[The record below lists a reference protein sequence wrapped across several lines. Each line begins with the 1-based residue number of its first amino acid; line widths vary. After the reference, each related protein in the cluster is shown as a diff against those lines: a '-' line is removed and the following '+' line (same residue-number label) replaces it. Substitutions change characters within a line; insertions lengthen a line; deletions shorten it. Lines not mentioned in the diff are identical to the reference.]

1 MHHLYIPAISMF
13 RFVVDLF
20 FQLHVLTEEVRM
32 EWFKSLTKIRV
43 LVGCCLLLGITLS
56 PCLAADQ
63 SPWLLR
69 ARLLG
74 VFPDDSSTDITT
86 IGGEADVGEAY
97 TPDMDITYFI
107 TDNIAAELVFLAYAQ
122 HDVEVKGGDV
132 DGLDLGSFDLIPPII
147 AAQYHFMP
155 QSAFRPYA
163 GAGLSYIW
171 IPNEDSGDADAV
183 RYDDGVIGY
192 ALQAGF
198 DYFFSDNWCINFDL
212 KKIWVEVDVEVDA
225 LDTTVKTTVDV
236 DPLLVG
242 IGVGYRF

>member
-1 MHHLYIPAISMF
+1 
-13 RFVVDLF
+13 
-20 FQLHVLTEEVRM
+20 M

-122 HDVEVKGGDV
+122 HDVEAKDTSEGD
-132 DGLDLGSFDLIPPII
+132 LDLGSFDLIPPII

>member
-1 MHHLYIPAISMF
+1 
-13 RFVVDLF
+13 
-20 FQLHVLTEEVRM
+20 M

-74 VFPDDSSTDITT
+74 VFPDDSSTDITVVE
-86 IGGEADVGEAY
+86 GEADVGEAY
-97 TPDMDITYFI
+97 TPDVDITYFF
-107 TDNIAAELVFLAYAQ
+107 TDNIAAELVFFAYAQ
-122 HDVEVKGGDV
+122 HDVEAKGTIVDDV
-132 DGLDLGSFDLIPPII
+132 DLGSFDLIPPIL

-171 IPNEDSGDADAV
+171 IPNEDPGSETKVNVTEV

-198 DYFFSDNWCINFDL
+198 DYFFNDNWCINFDV
-212 KKIWVEVDVEVDA
+212 KKIWVEVDVEVDVEDVGTA
-225 LDTTVKTTVDV
+225 KTTVDV

>member
-1 MHHLYIPAISMF
+1 
-13 RFVVDLF
+13 
-20 FQLHVLTEEVRM
+20 M
-32 EWFKSLTKIRV
+32 ELFKSLTKIRV

-63 SPWLLR
+63 SPWMLR

-74 VFPDDSSTDITT
+74 VFPDDSSTAITT

-97 TPDMDITYFI
+97 TPDVDVTYFF

-122 HDVEVKGGDV
+122 HDVEAKGTDVGDI
-132 DGLDLGSFDLIPPII
+132 DLGSFDLIPPII

-171 IPNEDSGDADAV
+171 IPNEDPGDADAV

-198 DYFFSDNWCINFDL
+198 DYFFTDNWCINFDL
-212 KKIWVEVDVEVDA
+212 KKIWVKVDVEVDA
-225 LDTTVKTTVDV
+225 LDTTVKTSVDV